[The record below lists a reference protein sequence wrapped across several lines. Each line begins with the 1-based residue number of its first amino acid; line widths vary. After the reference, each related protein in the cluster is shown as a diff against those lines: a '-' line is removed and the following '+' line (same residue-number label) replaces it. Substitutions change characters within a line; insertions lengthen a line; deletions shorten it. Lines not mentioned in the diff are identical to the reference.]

1 MIEDPGHFLSCAL
14 LRPLARVRHDRL
26 VRHLATLIQ
35 RAGGVAYVEPRYLED
50 KRPDIHAFFADDRV
64 MIDVCVAHPSAPS
77 RLGLS
82 AGTALRYREAEKKRA
97 YDGLAASAECRFVP
111 FAMESFGALGPSA
124 IGFLRTLVSYAKES
138 YLPFSLASGISSLAV
153 ILQKGNAEML
163 SQGILMDSRSALH

>member
-1 MIEDPGHFLSCAL
+1 
-14 LRPLARVRHDRL
+14 
-26 VRHLATLIQ
+26 LATLIQ